1 MQRRMA
7 NLISVAILTRN
18 GGEVFASVLEAL
30 EHQEISV
37 PYEIVLLDSQSS
49 DGTVRRARRAGAHI
63 HQIHP
68 EDFSFGESRDE
79 LFGYCEGDIIATL
92 SQDARPLTTS
102 WLDALTA
109 PIRSG
114 SADISQGV
122 ERLTDKPFFWERVG
136 KFYST
141 SEWIPFFEEYGYPG
155 LSTVNLAASRQ
166 AWKKTG
172 FGPIPMCSDKL
183 FQKRAAQAGLKTTL
197 CDKAVVQH
205 GHEYSTASLVKRC
218 ANEGLALRHL
228 GFRVELPTTLR
239 DLGYLNNYRTLLR
252 GLMQGEVNQISE
264 FLFPILR
271 PVAIWYGNHFL
282 ADRWR

>member
-1 MQRRMA
+1 MVD
-7 NLISVAILTRN
+7 LISVAILTRN
-18 GGEVFASVLEAL
+18 GGEVFASVLDAL
-30 EHQEISV
+30 EHQEIDV
-37 PYEIVLLDSQSS
+37 PYEIVLLDSKSS
-49 DGTVRRARRAGAHI
+49 DGTVRRARKAGARI

-68 EDFSFGESRDE
+68 EDFSFGKSRDE

-102 WLDALTA
+102 WLDDLTA

-141 SEWIPFFEEYGYPG
+141 SEWLPFLEEYGYPG
-155 LSTVNLAASRQ
+155 LSTVNLASSRE

-183 FQKRAAQAGLKTTL
+183 FQKRAAQAELKTTR
-197 CDKAVVQH
+197 CDEAVVQH
-205 GHEYSTASLVKRC
+205 GHVYSTASLVKRC

-228 GFRVELPTTLR
+228 GVRVELPKTLR
-239 DLGYLNNYRTLLR
+239 DLAYLDNYRTLLR
-252 GLMQGEVNQISE
+252 GLLQGEINQTSE
-264 FLFPILR
+264 VLFPILR
-271 PVAIWYGNHFL
+271 PVAAWYGNHFL
-282 ADRWR
+282 AERWR